1 MHIKDTIISVLGSR
15 SNNYYIAAAL
25 VIVVLIEAGN
35 VSDCPL
41 EDSLCEKDKLGYE
54 AICQL
59 HRQIDDDH
67 NGNLDRAESDE
78 VSAQV
83 W

>member
-1 MHIKDTIISVLGSR
+1 MYPSII
-15 SNNYYIAAAL
+15 
-25 VIVVLIEAGN
+25 VLIRVLGN

-59 HRQIDDDH
+59 HREIDDDH
-67 NGNLDRAESDE
+67 NGNLDRSESDE
-78 VSAQV
+78 VGAPGGQHNNQ
-83 W
+83 